1 MRLDGDIVSRM
12 TRSFIE
18 VVDETLEELRKMLLA
33 KNRAYGNSA
42 LQPIRVFSTANADEA
57 LLVRIDDKLSRI
69 QQGRAD
75 DNEDAITDLIG
86 YLILLKAAR
95 GEK

>member
-1 MRLDGDIVSRM
+1 M